1 MTALVLIPGMMCD
14 ERIFNPQIKELGKYY
29 EVSIADIS
37 KHSNMTDLASRCL
50 K

>member
-1 MTALVLIPGMMCD
+1 MTALVMIPGMMCD

-37 KHSNMTDLASRCL
+37 NIQI
-50 K
+50 